1 MLPWWGYFYIAV
13 LGLLSLAGIIEELK
27 QPGGQLHVLGT
38 FITLIFIVIF
48 VFGYFNREISDMTGL
63 FSIPMLLFI
72 LLYDFVLSGR
82 NLIVGSKNFLKPV
95 DDVKSRMD
103 LLTASLI
110 VAPGY
115 LAGAIVLYRAF
126 VQLT

>member
-1 MLPWWGYFYIAV
+1 MSTLPWWGYFYIAI

-27 QPGGQLHVLGT
+27 QPGGQLHALGT
-38 FITLIFIVIF
+38 FITLVFIVIF
-48 VFGYFNREISDMTGL
+48 VFGFFDNQISEMIGL
-63 FSIPMLLFI
+63 YSIPMLVFI

-82 NLIVGSKNFLKPV
+82 NLILGSKNFLKPL

-103 LLTASLI
+103 LLTATVI

-115 LAGAIVLYRAF
+115 IAGLIVLYRAI
-126 VQLT
+126 V

>member
-1 MLPWWGYFYIAV
+1 MSTLPWWGYFYIAI

-27 QPGGQLHVLGT
+27 QPGGQLHALGT
-38 FITLIFIVIF
+38 FITLVFIVIF
-48 VFGYFNREISDMTGL
+48 VFGFFDNQISDMTGL
-63 FSIPMLLFI
+63 YSIPMLLFI

-82 NLIVGSKNFLKPV
+82 NLILGSKNFLKPL

-103 LLTASLI
+103 LLTASVI

-115 LAGAIVLYRAF
+115 LAGFIILYRAF
-126 VQLT
+126 V

>member
-1 MLPWWGYFYIAV
+1 MSTLPWWGYFYIAI

-27 QPGGQLHVLGT
+27 QPGGQLHALGT
-38 FITLIFIVIF
+38 FITLVFIVIF
-48 VFGYFNREISDMTGL
+48 VFGFFDNQISEMIGL
-63 FSIPMLLFI
+63 YSIPMLVFI

-82 NLIVGSKNFLKPV
+82 NLILGSKNFLKPL

-103 LLTASLI
+103 LLTATVI

-115 LAGAIVLYRAF
+115 IAGLIVFYRAIV
-126 VQLT
+126 